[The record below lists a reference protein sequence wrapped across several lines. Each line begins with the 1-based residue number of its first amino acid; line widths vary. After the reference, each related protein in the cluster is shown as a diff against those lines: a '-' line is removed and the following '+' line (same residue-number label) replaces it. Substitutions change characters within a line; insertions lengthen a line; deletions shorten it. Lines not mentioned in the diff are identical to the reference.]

1 MRIFS
6 GLLVAAVVLVSFAAE
21 AQAGRRAYCDAYAR
35 DVANSRVSGG
45 EVLAGTVGGA
55 AGGAFLGAI
64 IDGDEGAGK
73 GAIIGGVGGT
83 VLGAAAADSK
93 WHRVYRKALADCV
106 EMYEPRPAVYKKTV
120 NKKPVYK
127 KAAYKKQVAKPAGP
141 PLEPGSEA
149 WNNYCAAKYNS
160 FDRETGLYN
169 AMSGKQRPC
178 VVSP

>member
-6 GLLVAAVVLVSFAAE
+6 GFFVAAVVLASLAAE

-45 EVLAGTVGGA
+45 DVLAGTVGGA
-55 AGGAFLGAI
+55 IGGAFLGAV
-64 IDGDEGAGK
+64 IDGGEGAGK

-83 VLGAAAADSK
+83 VVGAAAADSK
-93 WHRVYRKALADCV
+93 WHRVYRKVLADCMD
-106 EMYEPRPAVYKKTV
+106 MYEPRPAVYKKV
-120 NKKPVYK
+120 VYK
-127 KAAYKKQVAKPAGP
+127 KAVYKKQVAKPAE

-149 WNNYCAAKYNS
+149 WNDYCAAKYNS
-160 FDRETGLYN
+160 FDRETGLYTGK
-169 AMSGKQRPC
+169 SGKQRTC